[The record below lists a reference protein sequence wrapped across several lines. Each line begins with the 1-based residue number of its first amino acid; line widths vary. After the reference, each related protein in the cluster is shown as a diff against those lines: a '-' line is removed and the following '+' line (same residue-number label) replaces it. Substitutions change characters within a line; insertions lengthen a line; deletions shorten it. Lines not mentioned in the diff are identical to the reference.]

1 MATKEGANG
10 EQQEYS
16 TENGQY
22 IKNGRG
28 YDSKDNINR
37 LKEIYKKFQS
47 GTFVKNGETTET
59 QPDRKEEIYRGSDK
73 YPRTTRHYEFIKS
86 AKNGVVEINLDT
98 EIQKQFDRATPK
110 ERTKIAYK
118 YIKDNLRGKYQ
129 NNQGI
134 EVLIQES
141 TANKISHTFF
151 EQKIRT
157 SPQLADL
164 IKAGKFIK
172 TEKAEHKLFNRFSYY
187 DVLIKIKDNTYK
199 ATLNIGVNKA
209 NECVLYDI
217 NQFIKQ

>member
-37 LKEIYKKFQS
+37 LKEIYKKFQG

-98 EIQKQFDRATPK
+98 EIQKQFDKATPR
-110 ERTKIAYK
+110 ERQNIAFR
-118 YIKDNLRGKYQ
+118 YIMDNLRGKYPTKDGREILVERVGADKMSHTL
-129 NNQGI
+129 NELKIRVLPELANLI
-134 EVLIQES
+134 EVS
-141 TANKISHTFF
+141 KFNKIVKVDH
-151 EQKIRT
+151 KIF
-157 SPQLADL
+157 D
-164 IKAGKFIK
+164 KFAYYN
-172 TEKAEHKLFNRFSYY
+172 TCFSVNNEKYSAF
-187 DVLIKIKDNTYK
+187 
-199 ATLNIGVNKA
+199 LNVGIRKNGLST
-209 NECVLYDI
+209 LYDI
-217 NQFIKQ
+217 NPFNKK